1 MRRLLILVTNDDG
14 IDAPGIRALAAA
26 VRGRGEVVVVAPDGN
41 RSASGHA
48 ITLTQRI
55 SVSAR
60 QVEPGI
66 RGFAVGGTP
75 VDAVKLALE
84 QLLPGP
90 PDLVLSGVNHGSN
103 LGRDVFYSGTV
114 SAAMEAAFMGA
125 PAVAVSLAER
135 GGAHMVEAAAFVA
148 WWLDHA
154 YRPLPRGV
162 FYNVNLPPL
171 GAAAPPALR
180 VTRLG
185 ERHYLNEFQ
194 RQPPSAGRDWYVMA
208 GMAEETREAPET
220 DVGAIAAGFVSVTP
234 LSIDL
239 TAQDAQAGLAT
250 VDNLVVPAD
259 VFCMTA
265 ESPDTLSHAEYL
277 PASTQARG
285 RQGRR

>member
-1 MRRLLILVTNDDG
+1 MLILVTNDDG
-14 IDAPGIRALAAA
+14 IDAPGIRALAHA
-26 VRGRGEVVVVAPDGN
+26 VRSRGEVMVVAPEGN

-55 SVSAR
+55 SVAAR
-60 QVEPGI
+60 PVEPGV

-135 GGAHMVEAAAFVA
+135 GGAHMEEAAAFVA

-162 FYNVNLPPL
+162 FYNLNLPPL
-171 GAAAPPALR
+171 GAGPPPALR
-180 VTRLG
+180 ITRLG
-185 ERHYLNEFQ
+185 QRHYLNEFQ
-194 RQPPSAGRDWYVMA
+194 RQPPSGGRDWYTMA
-208 GMAEETREAPET
+208 GLADETGEEADT
-220 DVGAIAAGFVSVTP
+220 DVAAVAAGFVSVTP

-239 TAQDAQAGLAT
+239 TARGTEETLAPL
-250 VDNLVVPAD
+250 DQLPVPAGA
-259 VFCMTA
+259 FRMASPT
-265 ESPDTLSHAEYL
+265 PDTLSRTE
-277 PASTQARG
+277 
-285 RQGRR
+285 

>member
-1 MRRLLILVTNDDG
+1 MLILVTNDDG
-14 IDAPGIRALAAA
+14 IDAPGIRALAHA
-26 VRGRGEVVVVAPDGN
+26 VRGHGEVVVAAPDGN

-55 SVSAR
+55 SVASR

-66 RGFAVGGTP
+66 QGFAVGGTP

-114 SAAMEAAFMGA
+114 SAAMEAAFMGT

-135 GGAHMVEAAAFVA
+135 GGTHMAEAAAFVA
-148 WWLDHA
+148 WWLEHA
-154 YRPLPRGV
+154 YRPLPPGV

-171 GAAAPPALR
+171 GAGAPPALCI
-180 VTRLG
+180 TRLG

-194 RQPPSAGRDWYVMA
+194 RQPSSAGRDWYTMA
-208 GMAEETREAPET
+208 GMADETQEAPDT
-220 DVGAIAAGFVSVTP
+220 DVVAVAAGFVSVTP

-239 TAQDAQAGLAT
+239 TAKDAQRALAD
-250 VDNLVVPAD
+250 VDHLLLPAD
-259 VFCMTA
+259 VFRRA
-265 ESPDTLSHAEYL
+265 PPSRDTLSRTE
-277 PASTQARG
+277 
-285 RQGRR
+285 

>member
-1 MRRLLILVTNDDG
+1 MLVLVTNDDG
-14 IDAPGIRALAAA
+14 IDAPGIRALAHA
-26 VRGRGEVVVVAPDGN
+26 VRERGDVVVVAPDGN

-114 SAAMEAAFMGA
+114 SAAMEAAFMGT

-135 GGAHMVEAAAFVA
+135 GGAHMAAAAAFVA

-154 YRPLPRGV
+154 YRPLPPGV

-171 GAAAPPALR
+171 GAAPPPALR
-180 VTRLG
+180 ITRLG

-194 RQPPSAGRDWYVMA
+194 RQPPSAGREWYMLA
-208 GMAEETREAPET
+208 GSADETREAPDT
-220 DVGAIAAGFVSVTP
+220 DVVAVAAGFVSVTP

-239 TAQDAQAGLAT
+239 TARDAQAALGP
-250 VDNLVVPAD
+250 VDHLLVPAD
-259 VFCMTA
+259 VFRMTA
-265 ESPDTLSHAEYL
+265 RPGDTLSRTE
-277 PASTQARG
+277 
-285 RQGRR
+285 RRPE